1 MKSKIKILFVDDH
14 ALLRAGIKLL
24 LADVADIEI
33 AGEAA
38 TVGEAI
44 QKLHGGTWDLVLL
57 DISLPGRSGLDL
69 LKQVKARTPDLPVLI
84 LSMYPEE
91 QYAIRVLRAGASGY
105 LTKESA
111 PGQLVAAIRKVAQG
125 GRYVSPTVAERLVD
139 ELGGDRSKAP
149 HETLSDREFEVF
161 RFLAS
166 GRTVGQIASAVNL
179 SVKTVSTHRRHV
191 LNKMRM
197 SNNAD
202 LTQYAVR
209 HGLLDWPDSATL

>member
-1 MKSKIKILFVDDH
+1 MKSKIRILFVDDH

-24 LADVADIEI
+24 LADAADIEI

-38 TVGEAI
+38 SAAEAM
-44 QKLHGGTWDLVLL
+44 QKLHAGAWDLLLL

-69 LKQVKARTPDLPVLI
+69 LKQIKATMPELPVLI

-125 GRYVSPTVAERLVD
+125 GRYVSPTVAERLVN
-139 ELGGDRSKAP
+139 EIGGRGSESP

-161 RFLAS
+161 RLLAS
-166 GRTVGQIASAVNL
+166 GRTVGQIAQAVNL
-179 SVKTVSTHRRHV
+179 SVKTVSTHRRHI

-197 SNNAD
+197 GNNAD

-209 HGLLDWPDSATL
+209 HGLLD

>member
-1 MKSKIKILFVDDH
+1 MKSKIRILFVDDH

-24 LADVADIEI
+24 LADAPGIEV

-38 TVGEAI
+38 SAGEAMER
-44 QKLHGGTWDLVLL
+44 LHAGPWDLLLL

-69 LKQVKARTPDLPVLI
+69 LKQIKATKPHLPVLI

-91 QYAIRVLRAGASGY
+91 QYAVRVLRAGASGY

-111 PGQLVAAIRKVAQG
+111 PDQLVAAIRKVAQG

-139 ELGGDRSKAP
+139 ELGARGAESP

-161 RFLAS
+161 RLLAS

-197 SNNAD
+197 RNNAD

-209 HGLLDWPDSATL
+209 HGLLD